1 MRSMHVPQS
10 GPQTRTTTARP
21 QGLRPVPD
29 APENWAAAAVHD
41 VLAALTRTV
50 AGPGFAHPAALTQD
64 AITDYALTL
73 IRLRECACAAS
84 FERLTNACDAIA
96 VTVSR
101 LIEDRRC
108 ACLEEK
114 CAALTRFVV
123 HAQAMIPATANSMKP
138 HFLSIPESP
147 ATPNGIQIGRR
158 ARVLR

>member
-1 MRSMHVPQS
+1 MRSMHVPQ
-10 GPQTRTTTARP
+10 PQPQALKTTARP
-21 QGLRPVPD
+21 QGRNPAPD

-41 VLAALTRTV
+41 ALAALTRTV
-50 AGPGFAHPAALTQD
+50 SGLYFAHPAALTQD

-73 IRLRECACAAS
+73 IRLRECACAAG

-101 LIEDRRC
+101 LIDDRRC
-108 ACLEEK
+108 ACLEK

-123 HAQAMIPATANSMKP
+123 HAQAMIPATASSTRP

-147 ATPNGIQIGRR
+147 VNPNGIQIGRR
-158 ARVLR
+158 ARVLK